1 MIREI
6 IVWLDKKLGMHRTKK
21 LMIRPRKYGV
31 KKNKY
36 TDKLLSAVHE
46 IAGLIYCQ
54 APLEEQDR
62 WLLDVIE
69 QGLWE
74 PEVLDGDN

>member
-1 MIREI
+1 MS
-6 IVWLDKKLGMHRTKK
+6 
-21 LMIRPRKYGV
+21 
-31 KKNKY
+31 KY

-46 IAGLIYCQ
+46 IAGLIYYQ

>member
-1 MIREI
+1 MSR
-6 IVWLDKKLGMHRTKK
+6 
-21 LMIRPRKYGV
+21 
-31 KKNKY
+31 Y